1 MNDKQKYRTII
12 DQLDDE
18 IMKLIDKRINIAK
31 EIGITKLTNNEKI
44 TDKTRELQVF
54 QKTNKFTNSTSLQ
67 TIYQTIINETKKNQ
81 NFAYF
86 LVGKSLNY
94 SLSKTIHEKLGN
106 TFYNLYET
114 DDFKKVLDIN
124 FNAINVTNP
133 YKKEAY
139 HLCDKLSPIAK
150 ETNSVNT
157 IIKYNNEKIG
167 FNTDYLGFINMIKFH
182 QIKLLDSN
190 VAIVGNGGT
199 KNTIINATITFNPK
213 CIKVYARNPK
223 ENEQNIND
231 IYNDNPDIIINI
243 TSYNV
248 YPHFETTPL
257 IDTNQLTNLKT
268 IIDINYNPAR
278 SILGLNKNIKYYNG
292 LYMLISQAEETE
304 KLIDTYFQRKRKPNN
319 INNIYQELLNK
330 QKNLIIIGMPYSG
343 KTTLGLKLS
352 KSLNLS
358 FYDTDEILLKE
369 NHSLE
374 TILNNKGTEETYRNY
389 ENELMEKLSTN
400 LGSVIS
406 LGGGAIKNSNSMTIL
421 SQNGIIIYLDI
432 PLTTLISRI
441 DHTRPLIKN
450 ENDLVLLYKKRQ
462 KLYQEKADIIVRSEN
477 IDDSIKIIK
486 EFLHYDDINN

>member
-31 EIGITKLTNNEKI
+31 EIGITKQKNNELV
-44 TDKTRELQVF
+44 TDKTRELEIY
-54 QKTNKFTNSTSLQ
+54 QKTNKFTNSNSLQ
-67 TIYQTIINETKKNQ
+67 TIYQTIISESKNNQ
-81 NFAYF
+81 NLNYF

-94 SLSKTIHEKLGN
+94 SFSKIIHEKLGN
-106 TFYNLYET
+106 EFYNLYET
-114 DDFKKVLDIN
+114 NDFKKVLDIN
-124 FNAINVTNP
+124 FKAINVTNP
-133 YKKEAY
+133 FKKEAY
-139 HLCDKLSPIAK
+139 LLCDKLSPISK
-150 ETNSVNT
+150 QTNSVNT
-157 IIKYNNEKIG
+157 IINYNNEKIG
-167 FNTDYLGFINMIKFH
+167 FNTDYLGFINMINFH
-182 QIKLLDSN
+182 QIKLSN
-190 VAIVGNGGT
+190 KNIAIIGNGGT
-199 KNTIINATITFNPK
+199 KDTIINALITLNPK
-213 CIKVYARNPK
+213 SIKVFARNPK

-231 IYNDNPDIIINI
+231 IYNDNIDVIINI

-248 YPHFETTPL
+248 YPSFETKPL
-257 IDTNQLTNLKT
+257 VDINKLTNLQT

-278 SILGLNKNIKYYNG
+278 SILGLNKNIKYYSG

-304 KLIDTYFQRKRKPNN
+304 KLIDTYFKRNRKLNN
-319 INNIYQELLNK
+319 INNIYLEILNK
-330 QKNLIIIGMPYSG
+330 QKNLVIIGMPYSG

-352 KSLNLS
+352 KSLNRA
-358 FYDTDEILLKE
+358 FYDTDEILFKE

-389 ENELMEKLSTN
+389 ESDLMEKLATN
-400 LGSVIS
+400 FGSVIS
-406 LGGGAIKNSNSMTIL
+406 LGGGAIKNSKSMTIL

-450 ENDLVLLYKKRQ
+450 ENDLILLYKNRQ
-462 KLYQEKADIIVRSEN
+462 KLYQENADIIVKSDN
-477 IDDSIKIIK
+477 IDESIKIIK